1 MAGREILIT
10 GGAGFIGS
18 HLSERLLERGDRV
31 TIIDDLS
38 TGSIRNIDHLRNH
51 ENFTYHI
58 DTIFNRPLLAELIDR
73 ADWVFHLAAAVGVR
87 LVVEQPVHTIETCV
101 HGTEAVL
108 ELAARKGKRTL
119 LASSSEVYGK
129 SEKTPFREDDD
140 MVFGPTTM
148 SRWCYACS
156 KAIDE
161 FLALAYY
168 AEHRL
173 PVVITRFF
181 NTVGP
186 RQTGKYGMVLPRM
199 VAAALSGRDLEIY
212 GDGEQTRSFAHVHDV
227 NRAIITLMENES
239 ISGQTFNVGSDE
251 EVTIN
256 ELAER
261 VAERVGNGAKIK
273 HIPYEEALAP
283 GFEDLRRRAPSIDKI
298 HNAIGFRPEYDLNQ
312 IIDSV
317 IEYQRATHRD

>member
-1 MAGREILIT
+1 MKGREILIT

-18 HLSERLLERGDRV
+18 HLAERLVESGAHV

-51 ENFTYHI
+51 ERFRYFI

-73 ADWVFHLAAAVGVR
+73 ADWIFHLAAAVGVK

-119 LASSSEVYGK
+119 IASSSEVYGK

-161 FLALAYY
+161 FLALAYN
-168 AEHRL
+168 AEHNL
-173 PVVITRFF
+173 PVTIARFF

-199 VAAALSGRDLEIY
+199 ISAALAGKPIEVY
-212 GDGEQTRSFAHVHDV
+212 GDGEQTRSFAHVNDV
-227 NRAIITLMENES
+227 TRAIVALMEHEFAE
-239 ISGQTFNVGSDE
+239 GETFNVGSDE

-256 ELAER
+256 ELARR
-261 VAERVGNGAKIK
+261 VVEHVGNGSEII
-273 HIPYEEALAP
+273 HIPYEQALAP
-283 GFEDLRRRAPSIDKI
+283 GFEDLRRRTPSIDKI
-298 HNAIGFRPEYDLNQ
+298 RNTIGFQPEYNLNQ

-317 IEYQRATHRD
+317 IDFQRTTNRS

>member
-1 MAGREILIT
+1 MKGREILIT

-18 HLSERLLERGDRV
+18 HLAERLIESGANV

-51 ENFTYHI
+51 ERFRYFI

-73 ADWVFHLAAAVGVR
+73 ADWVFHLAAAVGVK

-119 LASSSEVYGK
+119 IASSSEVYGK

-161 FLALAYY
+161 FLALAYN
-168 AEHRL
+168 AEHNL
-173 PVVITRFF
+173 PVTIARFF

-199 VAAALSGRDLEIY
+199 ISAALAGKPIEVY
-212 GDGEQTRSFAHVHDV
+212 GDGEQTRSFAHVNDV
-227 NRAIITLMENES
+227 TRAIVALMEHEFAE
-239 ISGQTFNVGSDE
+239 GETFNVGSDE

-256 ELAER
+256 ELARR
-261 VAERVGNGAKIK
+261 VVEHAGNGSEII
-273 HIPYEEALAP
+273 HIPYEQALAP
-283 GFEDLRRRAPSIDKI
+283 GFEDLRRRTPSIDKI
-298 HNAIGFRPEYDLNQ
+298 RNTIGFQPEYNLNQ

-317 IEYQRATHRD
+317 IDFQRTTNRS